1 MFTVHP
7 HGQRQQKQF
16 GQPQGAQTQSLKKK
30 KISISDSKQNKN
42 VVIGSR
48 LNFHFP
54 LSFIIKKN
62 VIDMATKSLRLRC
75 LERTF

>member
-1 MFTVHP
+1 MFTVDP

-30 KISISDSKQNKN
+30 QFSISDSKQNKN

-48 LNFHFP
+48 SNFYFP
-54 LSFIIKKN
+54 LSIIIKMN
-62 VIDMATKSLRLRC
+62 VIDMAIKTLRRYVV
-75 LERTF
+75 